1 MSCVMSEGQM
11 YSVSMA
17 GSHTCTVRRSQVTR
31 DELSCTW
38 VEESQ
43 VMRSRDVSDLNPPDS
58 VHGDEPA
65 RLLDPLLLLQLKQS
79 PIRAKLQFRKR
90 PLIGPQ
96 LHFINKFN
104 NFLKDSVARFSTP
117 FFDKKKLHL
126 GTIWTWAFFVFAKI
140 FAKLL
145 KRTCVHVVVDYA
157 DTVSAWSLTTQT
169 PCPHG
174 QWLHGKLFYFGKRKN

>member
-1 MSCVMSEGQM
+1 
-11 YSVSMA
+11 
-17 GSHTCTVRRSQVTR
+17 
-31 DELSCTW
+31 
-38 VEESQ
+38 
-43 VMRSRDVSDLNPPDS
+43 MRSRDVSDLNPPDS

-117 FFDKKKLHL
+117 FFDKKKTPRGHHMNMS
-126 GTIWTWAFFVFAKI
+126 I
-140 FAKLL
+140 FRFREDIRKTSL
-145 KRTCVHVVVDYA
+145 KN
-157 DTVSAWSLTTQT
+157 L
-169 PCPHG
+169 CP
-174 QWLHGKLFYFGKRKN
+174 RSR